1 MEGCPR
7 LHAAAVFRFQRVLEH
22 GDRIRLAVRLLFSN
36 EFQLSVHI
44 AVDLRQAGGMPSKMV
59 FADRGAVDAYTPV
72 LTGEEIVVLGV
83 SLLLATP
90 LVANLLRP
98 WLAVPDHPPWATRSP
113 WSYGCGLALGS
124 IVLCAAATKILTGS
138 YSPFIYFRF

>member
-1 MEGCPR
+1 LER
-7 LHAAAVFRFQRVLEH
+7 LGLAAVLEKVPALFRHAYAL
-22 GDRIRLAVRLLFSN
+22 LAILIGWVIFR
-36 EFQLSVHI
+36 
-44 AVDLRQAGGMPSKMV
+44 ADDLRQAAGMLSKMV

-124 IVLCAAATKILTGS
+124 IVLCVAATKILTGS